1 MAAIFALSSIGGLR
15 VSEDASV
22 DRPLRVLA
30 HASSYALLAALM
42 LYAMCGLR
50 RPRRLD
56 SVAAFFLAVLYG
68 LSDEIHQAT
77 VPSRRGRVEDLV
89 VDAIGAGIGVALGWL
104 VLRRMSRRRETK
116 GAREAGEAGAASRP
130 AGAPRP

>member
-15 VSEDASV
+15 ASEDASI

-30 HASSYALLAALM
+30 HASSYALLAALF
-42 LYAMCGLR
+42 LYAMGGLC
-50 RPRRLD
+50 PRRLD
-56 SVAAFFLAVLYG
+56 SVAAFLLAVLYG

-77 VPSRRGRVEDLV
+77 VPGRSGRVEDLV

-104 VLRRMSRRRETK
+104 VLGRVSRRRETP
-116 GAREAGEAGAASRP
+116 GGRGV
-130 AGAPRP
+130 